1 MLRFLRIKHL
11 AVIDS
16 VEVEFDPG
24 LNVLTGETGAGKS
37 ILVEAVGL
45 LLGGRASGDLVR
57 TGEDAAAIE
66 AIFESGGEELLVRRE
81 ITAQGRSRAFINGAL
96 ATATALK
103 ELSNRLVELHG
114 QHEHQTLL
122 DPSTHLGVID
132 AFGRLDTLLT
142 PTAAAF
148 DAMRAS
154 QDELARVRA
163 AARDRESRLDLIA
176 FQLGEMDRANLK
188 ASAPGE
194 PEEDLE
200 LTATRQV
207 LASAERVERLCAESY
222 SSLYESDDAILASLG
237 AVWRRVAELAEL
249 DPQFKPYLESR
260 DGIKSQLEDLA
271 GFLRKYADSIQA
283 SPERLQQVEERL
295 ALLERLKRK
304 YGPTLADVIAR
315 RDALKRELSDLSR
328 GDERIAELERE
339 LATARSAFLAAA
351 EKLSKERRRIAK
363 GFATQLESLVAE
375 LAMER
380 TRFDIRFGDGPL
392 PESAW
397 SARGIDAAEFFISPN
412 LGEHLRPLA
421 RIVSGGELS
430 RIMLAIKTLTAT
442 TRHGFSDA
450 TDRPPSASA
459 PGLIF
464 DEVDA
469 GIGGRVADV
478 VGRKLRTLGSAFQVL
493 CITHLPQIA
502 AYADTHFEI
511 EKTVEAGR
519 TRTTVRRLEG
529 GGRVDE
535 VARMLGGEAI
545 SDGLRESAREMLAG
559 PARRRPGSR
568 RAAGE
573 SERRKA
579 KVLGNGPEISDRDV
593 RLPDE
598 CPRLRAHGRPARTGR
613 LRGDRRRGRCRR
625 GGDQHVQRPRTRGG

>member
-81 ITAQGRSRAFINGAL
+81 ITAQGRSRAFIDGVL
-96 ATATALK
+96 ATAGALK
-103 ELSNRLVELHG
+103 DLSSRLIELHG

-132 AFGRLDTLLT
+132 AFGSLDSMTA

-148 DAMRAS
+148 DAMRAL
-154 QDELARVRA
+154 QDDLARVRG
-163 AARDRESRLDLIA
+163 AARDRDARQDLVA
-176 FQLGEMDRANLK
+176 FQLGELDRAGLT
-188 ASAPGE
+188 AGDPGE
-194 PEEDLE
+194 DVE
-200 LTATRQV
+200 LAALRLV
-207 LASAERVERLCAESY
+207 LASADRVERLCTDSY
-222 SSLYESDDAILASLG
+222 ASLYESDDAILAGLG
-237 AVWRRVAELAEL
+237 NVWRRVAELATL
-249 DPQFKPYLESR
+249 DPQFKPYLDAR
-260 DGIKSQLEDLA
+260 DGIKAQLEDLA
-271 GFLRKYADSIQA
+271 GFLRKYAAGIEA
-283 SPERLQQVEERL
+283 SPARLQQVEERL

-304 YGPTLADVIAR
+304 YGPTLADVIER
-315 RDALKRELSDLSR
+315 RDALRRERVDLER
-328 GDERIAELERE
+328 GDDRIVELERE
-339 LATARSAFLAAA
+339 LAAAQGNFISAA
-351 EKLSKERRRIAK
+351 EMLSDERRRIAIT
-363 GFATQLESLVAE
+363 FERQLEAALAE

-380 TRFDIRFGDGPL
+380 TRFEVRFGAGPL
-392 PESAW
+392 PKADW
-397 SARGIDAAEFFISPN
+397 SARGIDAAEFFVSPN
-412 LGEHLRPLA
+412 PGEDLRPLA

-430 RIMLAIKTLTAT
+430 RIMLAIKTLTAAS
-442 TRHGFSDA
+442 RRGFSDA
-450 TDRPPSASA
+450 TDRPPGASA

-511 EKTVEAGR
+511 EKRVDGGR
-519 TRTTVRRLEG
+519 THTSVVRLDD

-535 VARMLGGEAI
+535 LARMLGGEAI
-545 SDGLRESAREMLAG
+545 TDGLRRSAREMLMERSATKSGAG
-559 PARRRPGSR
+559 QNRKRRI
-568 RAAGE
+568 E
-573 SERRKA
+573 VERRKR
-579 KVLGNGPEISDRDV
+579 KSES
-593 RLPDE
+593 E
-598 CPRLRAHGRPARTGR
+598 GR
-613 LRGDRRRGRCRR
+613 
-625 GGDQHVQRPRTRGG
+625 

>member
-1 MLRFLRIKHL
+1 MLRFLRIRHL

-66 AIFESGGEELLVRRE
+66 AIFETGGEEFLVRRE
-81 ITAQGRSRAFINGAL
+81 ITAQGRSRAFVNGAL
-96 ATATALK
+96 ATAGALK
-103 ELSNRLVELHG
+103 ELSNRLIELHG

-132 AFGRLDTLLT
+132 TFGRLDPLIAS
-142 PTAAAF
+142 TAAAF
-148 DAMRAS
+148 DVLQTS
-154 QDELARVRA
+154 QETLGRIRA
-163 AARDRESRLDLIA
+163 AARDRESRLDLVL
-176 FQLGEMDRANLK
+176 FQLGELERAALK
-188 ASAPGE
+188 PTAAGSAS
-194 PEEDLE
+194 EDDE
-200 LTATRQV
+200 LSALRRI
-207 LASAERVERLCAESY
+207 LASAERVERLCSESY
-222 SSLYESDDAILASLG
+222 ASLYESDDAILAELG
-237 AVWRRVAELAEL
+237 GVWRRVSELAEL
-249 DPQFKPYLESR
+249 DPQFKPYLETR

-271 GFLRKYADSIQA
+271 GFLRKYADGIEA
-283 SPERLQQVEERL
+283 SPARLQEVEERL

-304 YGPTLADVIAR
+304 YGPTLDEVVAR
-315 RDALKRELSDLSR
+315 RDALKRERSDLER

-339 LATARSAFLAAA
+339 VAAARAAFLDAAG
-351 EKLSKERRRIAK
+351 KLSRERRRASTVFAK
-363 GFATQLESLVAE
+363 QLESLVAE

-380 TRFDIRFGDGPL
+380 TRFDVRFGDDAL

-397 SARGIDAAEFFISPN
+397 SARGIDQAEFFVSAN
-412 LGEHLRPLA
+412 LGEDLRPLA

-450 TDRPPSASA
+450 ADRPPSASA

-511 EKTVEAGR
+511 DKRVDRGR
-519 TRTTVRRLEG
+519 TRTTVRRLDES
-529 GGRVDE
+529 GRVE
-535 VARMLGGEAI
+535 ELARMMGGEAI
-545 SDGLRESAREMLAG
+545 SDGLRQSAREMLTERASRNRETAERG
-559 PARRRPGSR
+559 RARLAKVKG
-568 RAAGE
+568 
-573 SERRKA
+573 ERRK
-579 KVLGNGPEISDRDV
+579 S
-593 RLPDE
+593 
-598 CPRLRAHGRPARTGR
+598 
-613 LRGDRRRGRCRR
+613 
-625 GGDQHVQRPRTRGG
+625 

>member
-1 MLRFLRIKHL
+1 MLRFLRIRHL

-81 ITAQGRSRAFINGAL
+81 ITAQGRSRAFVNGAL
-96 ATATALK
+96 ATAGALK
-103 ELSNRLVELHG
+103 ELSNRLIELHG

-132 AFGRLDTLLT
+132 TFGRLDALLA

-148 DAMRAS
+148 DVLQTS
-154 QDELARVRA
+154 KESLGKIRA
-163 AARDRESRLDLIA
+163 AARDRESRLDLLT
-176 FQLGEMDRANLK
+176 FQLGELERAALRP
-188 ASAPGE
+188 ATLDGISE
-194 PEEDLE
+194 DEELAA
-200 LTATRQV
+200 LRRI
-207 LASAERVERLCAESY
+207 LASAERVERLCTESY
-222 SSLYESDDAILASLG
+222 ASLYESDDAILAGLG
-237 AVWRRVAELAEL
+237 GVWRRVSELAEL
-249 DPQFKPYLESR
+249 DPQFKPYLETR

-271 GFLRKYADSIQA
+271 GFLRKYADGIEA
-283 SPERLQQVEERL
+283 SPARLQEVEERL

-304 YGPTLADVIAR
+304 YGPTLDEVVAR
-315 RDALKRELSDLSR
+315 RDALKRERSDLER
-328 GDERIAELERE
+328 GDERIAELERKVS
-339 LATARSAFLAAA
+339 TARTAFLDAAG
-351 EKLSKERRRIAK
+351 KLSKERRRVSKVFAK
-363 GFATQLESLVAE
+363 QLESLVGE

-380 TRFDIRFGDGPL
+380 TRFDVRFGDEAL
-392 PESAW
+392 AESAW
-397 SARGIDAAEFFISPN
+397 SARGIDNAEFFVSPN
-412 LGEHLRPLA
+412 LGEDLRPLA

-450 TDRPPSASA
+450 DDRPPSASA

-511 EKTVEAGR
+511 DKSVDAGR
-519 TRTTVRRLEG
+519 TRTTVRRLDH
-529 GGRVDE
+529 GGRVE
-535 VARMLGGEAI
+535 ELARMMGGEAI
-545 SDGLRESAREMLAG
+545 SDGLRRSAREMLTERSAG
-559 PARRRPGSR
+559 HQETAESGRARQAKAKG
-568 RAAGE
+568 
-573 SERRKA
+573 ERRK
-579 KVLGNGPEISDRDV
+579 S
-593 RLPDE
+593 
-598 CPRLRAHGRPARTGR
+598 
-613 LRGDRRRGRCRR
+613 
-625 GGDQHVQRPRTRGG
+625 

>member
-81 ITAQGRSRAFINGAL
+81 ITAQGRSRAFINGTL
-96 ATATALK
+96 ATAGALK
-103 ELSNRLVELHG
+103 ELSNRLIELHG

-132 AFGRLDTLLT
+132 TFGRLDPLVT

-148 DAMRAS
+148 DALRAS
-154 QDELARVRA
+154 QDELARIRA
-163 AARDRESRLDLIA
+163 AARDRESRLDLVA
-176 FQLGEMDRANLK
+176 FQFGELDRAAFK
-188 ASAPGE
+188 APG
-194 PEEDLE
+194 PDAAGEDVE
-200 LTATRQV
+200 LGSLRQV

-222 SSLYESDDAILASLG
+222 ASLYESDNAILAGLG
-237 AVWRRVAELAEL
+237 GVWRRVAELADL
-249 DPQFKPYLESR
+249 DPRFKPYLETR

-271 GFLRKYADSIQA
+271 GFLRKYADNIEA
-283 SPERLQQVEERL
+283 SPARLQQVEERL
-295 ALLERLKRK
+295 AILERLKRK
-304 YGPTLADVIAR
+304 YGPTLADVVAR
-315 RDALKRELSDLSR
+315 RDALQRELSDLSR
-328 GDERIAELERE
+328 GDERIAELEQE
-339 LATARSAFLAAA
+339 VAAARAAFLDAAG
-351 EKLSKERRRIAK
+351 KLSRERRRIAQ
-363 GFATQLESLVAE
+363 GFGKQLEELVAE

-380 TRFDIRFGDGPL
+380 TRFDVRFTDGQL

-397 SARGIDAAEFFISPN
+397 SGRGFDAAEFFVSPN
-412 LGEHLRPLA
+412 LGEDLRPLA

-430 RIMLAIKTLTAT
+430 RVMLAIKTLTAT
-442 TRHGFSDA
+442 TSHGFSDA
-450 TDRPPSASA
+450 SDRPPSASA

-511 EKTVEAGR
+511 HKRVDGGR
-519 TRTTVRRLEG
+519 TRTTVRRLDEN
-529 GGRVDE
+529 GRVE
-535 VARMLGGEAI
+535 ELARMLGGEAI
-545 SDGLRESAREMLAG
+545 SDGLRGAAREMLTKRSKPGGGLAS
-559 PARRRPGSR
+559 RPGADAPR
-568 RAAGE
+568 PAQAKPKG
-573 SERRKA
+573 ERRK
-579 KVLGNGPEISDRDV
+579 S
-593 RLPDE
+593 
-598 CPRLRAHGRPARTGR
+598 
-613 LRGDRRRGRCRR
+613 
-625 GGDQHVQRPRTRGG
+625 